1 MYIAYDTITII
12 IETSQSKKTM
22 IQLGMEVNHK
32 IHNDLNGSEVILLD
46 RVTNI
51 AVLKNWLSDFEF
63 QTVDVF
69 LSDLEVA

>member
-12 IETSQSKKTM
+12 IETSQSKGIM

-32 IHNDLNGSEVILLD
+32 IHDDLNGSEVILLD

-69 LSDLEVA
+69 LSDLEIA

>member
-12 IETSQSKKTM
+12 IETSHNKTM

-32 IHNDLNGSEVILLD
+32 IHNDLNGSEVIMLD

-51 AVLKNWLSDFEF
+51 AVIKNWLSDFEF

>member
-1 MYIAYDTITII
+1 
-12 IETSQSKKTM
+12 M

-69 LSDLEVA
+69 LSDLEIA

>member
-1 MYIAYDTITII
+1 
-12 IETSQSKKTM
+12 M

-32 IHNDLNGSEVILLD
+32 IHDDLNGSEVILLD
-46 RVTNI
+46 RVTNR
-51 AVLKNWLSDFEF
+51 AVLKNWINETEF